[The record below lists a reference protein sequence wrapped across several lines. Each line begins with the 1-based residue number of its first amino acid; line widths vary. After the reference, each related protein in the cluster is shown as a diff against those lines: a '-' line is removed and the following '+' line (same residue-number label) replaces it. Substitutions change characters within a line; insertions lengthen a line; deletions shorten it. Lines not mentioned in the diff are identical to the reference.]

1 MPQVSRRVM
10 LIGSGASLLW
20 TSFGGCVPQQPVG
33 ASVGPVAAVG
43 TAGPVPGERFPLPAA
58 PSGINPAFLRTRVVY
73 AGSERPGTIV
83 IDPGARYLYFVEEGG
98 RAIRYGVGVGKEGFA
113 WSGTAT
119 IHDKQEW
126 PDWYPPKEMIQRRPD
141 IRSQL
146 SELQSGLGVP
156 GGPSNPLGARAMYLW
171 QGNKD
176 TLYRIHGTN
185 EPWTIGTNVSSGCIR
200 MTNQDAIDLYD
211 RTAVGAKVVVLR
223 PGASAAVG

>member
-1 MPQVSRRVM
+1 MPQVSRRAILV
-10 LIGSGASLLW
+10 GSGAGLLG

-33 ASVGPVAAVG
+33 ASVSPVA
-43 TAGPVPGERFPLPAA
+43 GERFPLPAA
-58 PSGINPAFLRTRVVY
+58 ASSGVNPAFLRTRVAY

-146 SELQSGLGVP
+146 RVRLETHPDCAS
-156 GGPSNPLGARAMYLW
+156 R
-171 QGNKD
+171 
-176 TLYRIHGTN
+176 R
-185 EPWTIGTNVSSGCIR
+185 VSS
-200 MTNQDAIDLYD
+200 MME
-211 RTAVGAKVVVLR
+211 
-223 PGASAAVG
+223 AA

>member
-1 MPQVSRRVM
+1 MPQVSRRAILV
-10 LIGSGASLLW
+10 GSGAGLLGA
-20 TSFGGCVPQQPVG
+20 SIGCVPQQPVG
-33 ASVGPVAAVG
+33 ASVSPVA
-43 TAGPVPGERFPLPAA
+43 GERFPLPAA
-58 PSGINPAFLRTRVVY
+58 ASSGINPAFLRTRVAY

-141 IRSQL
+141 LRGQL

-200 MTNQDAIDLYD
+200 LTNQDAIDLYD

>member
-1 MPQVSRRVM
+1 MPQVSRRAILV
-10 LIGSGASLLW
+10 GSGASLLG

-58 PSGINPAFLRTRVVY
+58 PSGINPAFLRTRVAY
-73 AGSERPGTIV
+73 AGSEKPGTIV

-146 SELQSGLGVP
+146 SELKVASASLVGRPIRSGRAPCTFGKATRTRSIESTAPTSL
-156 GGPSNPLGARAMYLW
+156 GPSARTCRPAA
-171 QGNKD
+171 
-176 TLYRIHGTN
+176 
-185 EPWTIGTNVSSGCIR
+185 SG
-200 MTNQDAIDLYD
+200 
-211 RTAVGAKVVVLR
+211 
-223 PGASAAVG
+223 